1 MGFRVII
8 IFFTLLHKIVSY
20 NPEITTKQCYGSA
33 LLNRNCK
40 NPFEIAF
47 GDGIFALLNHFL
59 TVCAACA
66 QTWDELLRNRSICFM
81 RQICNLK
88 QIDFVVIYV
97 WFKFWRYVKPLL

>member
-8 IFFTLLHKIVSY
+8 VFFTLLHKIVSY
-20 NPEITTKQCYGSA
+20 NPEIATKQCYGSA

-59 TVCAACA
+59 TASAVNAQSWLYFLQLACTSLNLAFDIGAA
-66 QTWDELLRNRSICFM
+66 
-81 RQICNLK
+81 
-88 QIDFVVIYV
+88 
-97 WFKFWRYVKPLL
+97 PLSERL